1 MSWGVEDGAEHPFY
15 FSGPGILA
23 VFLPQDYPA
32 PTPSPDTGNPT
43 GRTKGDAAVDDP
55 LVDEY
60 NYETINEEYF
70 TPLPYEDVNYNEE
83 VDPQGGLTENAV
95 EAELPT
101 STVVTYNETDVSL
114 MNALSL
120 RFGFLL
126 LLIFHSPK
134 QRRCDNPYGK
144 SIGGLGSCWKRT
156 FHKRYSY
163 LRYSRVWNT
172 GI

>member
-1 MSWGVEDGAEHPFY
+1 M
-15 FSGPGILA
+15 
-23 VFLPQDYPA
+23 
-32 PTPSPDTGNPT
+32 
-43 GRTKGDAAVDDP
+43 DDP

-114 MNALSL
+114 MNAFPFSL
-120 RFGFLL
+120 FF
-126 LLIFHSPK
+126 ITS
-134 QRRCDNPYGK
+134 DI
-144 SIGGLGSCWKRT
+144 S
-156 FHKRYSY
+156 
-163 LRYSRVWNT
+163 
-172 GI
+172 

>member
-1 MSWGVEDGAEHPFY
+1 MSWGVEAGAQHPFY
-15 FSGPGILA
+15 FSGSGILA

-101 STVVTYNETDVSL
+101 STVVTYNETDVSQ
-114 MNALSL
+114 MNAFPFSL
-120 RFGFLL
+120 FF
-126 LLIFHSPK
+126 ITS
-134 QRRCDNPYGK
+134 DI
-144 SIGGLGSCWKRT
+144 S
-156 FHKRYSY
+156 
-163 LRYSRVWNT
+163 
-172 GI
+172 